1 MPITAR
7 KWSPARTRVLS
18 AGPTGMPDSGVAAE
32 PDPVNGQPVPGSPAR
47 AGQLAEKA
55 TSWHV
60 LSTPRFAVY
69 FTGSLLSNLGT
80 WLQNTAQMLLA
91 YQLTHSAFAVGL
103 VSMAQF
109 CGFVVVGPWAAVLP
123 RRFGSKQTLV
133 ATQIVSAA
141 VAGGMAVMRFE
152 NALTEPWLIAGALGI
167 GLAFTFALPVQTS
180 MVSRLVP
187 DNDTKAAMAMNS
199 VSYNAGRTLAPVLA
213 IALLF
218 SIGGGW
224 AFALNALS
232 FLTFAVVVMV
242 IYPADSWQ
250 PTGRKRDWAGLRIVL
265 SRPRILLLLAMIAA
279 VTLAED
285 PVLVLG
291 PSIAHHVLNASSS
304 WAAYF
309 LSALGLGTIVGSLVP
324 TRPVRYLQ
332 SRAQT
337 HAAALT
343 LLVLGL
349 AMIVFVQ
356 SPFPWLT
363 VVAAVAAGAAGLLTG
378 STAQSLLLK
387 TVQPDQATA
396 VMALW
401 AVAWAGSK
409 PFASLLDGWL
419 AASHS
424 VHLAGFV
431 LAGPA
436 VLIAATE
443 LLLPRK
449 PKDRISSRYRAYAT
463 TR

>member
-1 MPITAR
+1 MPTTVR
-7 KWSPARTRVLS
+7 KRFPARTQAPP
-18 AGPTGMPDSGVAAE
+18 AGATEQKAA
-32 PDPVNGQPVPGSPAR
+32 
-47 AGQLAEKA
+47 
-55 TSWHV
+55 SWHV
-60 LSTPRFAVY
+60 LSQPRFGVY
-69 FTGSLLSNLGT
+69 FAGSLLSNLGT

-109 CGFVVVGPWAAVLP
+109 AGFVVVGPWAAGLP
-123 RRFGSKQTLV
+123 RRFGSKPTLI
-133 ATQIVSAA
+133 ATQVVSAA
-141 VAGGMAVMRFE
+141 VAGGMAVMRFD
-152 NALTEPWLIAGALGI
+152 NKLTEPWLIAGALGV

-187 DNDTKAAMAMNS
+187 ENDTKAAMAMNS
-199 VSYNAGRTLAPVLA
+199 VSYNAGRTLAPALA
-213 IALLF
+213 VALLF

-232 FLTFAVVVMV
+232 FLTFAVVVWV
-242 IYPADSWQ
+242 IYPADNWQ
-250 PTGRKRDWAGLRIVL
+250 PAVRKRDWAGLRIAL
-265 SRPRILLLLAMIAA
+265 TRPRILLLLSMVAA

-291 PSIAHHVLNASSS
+291 PTVAHHVLAVSSA

-309 LSALGLGTIVGSLVP
+309 LSALGLGTIFGSLVP
-324 TRPVRYLQ
+324 TAPVLFPR
-332 SRAQT
+332 SRAHSHT
-337 HAAALT
+337 AART

-349 AMIVFVQ
+349 AMILFVL

-363 VVAAVAAGAAGLLTG
+363 VVAVVIAGAAGLMTG

-387 TVQPDQATA
+387 TVGADQATS

-401 AVAWAGSK
+401 AIAWAGSK

-419 AASHS
+419 ASTHG
-424 VHLAGFV
+424 VHLGGFV

-436 VLIAATE
+436 LAGPVLAAPAVLIATTE

-449 PKDRISSRYRAYAT
+449 RKDRINSRFHARVAGAAP
-463 TR
+463 

>member
-7 KWSPARTRVLS
+7 KSYPAGTSAPPTSPAETPAGQAETPTSRAEQKAASWYVLS
-18 AGPTGMPDSGVAAE
+18 
-32 PDPVNGQPVPGSPAR
+32 R
-47 AGQLAEKA
+47 
-55 TSWHV
+55 
-60 LSTPRFAVY
+60 PRFAVY
-69 FTGSLLSNLGT
+69 FTGSLLSNVGT

-109 CGFVVVGPWAAVLP
+109 SGFVVLGPWAAALP

-133 ATQIVSAA
+133 ATQFVSAA
-141 VAGGMAVMRFE
+141 VAAGMAVMRFHHM
-152 NALTEPWLIAGALGI
+152 LTEPWLIAGALAI
-167 GLAFTFALPVQTS
+167 GLAFTFALPVQSS
-180 MVSRLVP
+180 MASRLVP
-187 DNDTKAAMAMNS
+187 DTDTKAAMAMNS

-213 IALLF
+213 VVLLF

-224 AFALNALS
+224 AFAINALS
-232 FLTFAVVVMV
+232 FLTFAIVVLF
-242 IYPADSWQ
+242 IYPADKWQ
-250 PTGRKRDWAGLRIVL
+250 PARRNHAWAGLRMAA
-265 SRPRILLLLAMIAA
+265 SRPRILLLLGMVAA

-291 PSIAHHVLNASSS
+291 PTVAHHVLHVSGS

-324 TRPVRYLQ
+324 TTPVRYPQ
-332 SRAQT
+332 RRDHS
-337 HAAALT
+337 HAAAWT

-349 AMIVFVQ
+349 AMIAFVE
-356 SPFPWLT
+356 SPNRWLT
-363 VVAAVAAGAAGLLTG
+363 LCAVVAAGAAGLLTG

-387 TVQPDQATA
+387 TAEPDEATA

-401 AVAWAGSK
+401 AIAWAGSK
-409 PFASLLDGWL
+409 PFASLLDGGL
-419 AASHS
+419 ATVFG
-424 VHLAGFV
+424 VHVAGFV

-436 VLIAATE
+436 VAIGAAE
-443 LLLPRK
+443 LLLFPELK
-449 PKDRISSRYRAYAT
+449 KRIHARLIRSRWRAYAL